1 MKLSVILEN
10 AFLAVSVWLFEVAER
25 WLSWKGAES
34 LDESRTVFEAI
45 YESDVRMA
53 RSIRERTTAPK
64 GTRRGPA

>member
-34 LDESRTVFEAI
+34 PEELRAVRDAV
-45 YESDVRMA
+45 YESDVRLA
-53 RSIRERTTAPK
+53 QRIRERTTAPK
-64 GTRRGPA
+64 GTRG